1 MTPQIVSHTRNLLG
15 ESPAWSSREQ
25 ALYWVDIAAK
35 RLYRF
40 NWNSRLEQSWE
51 FPELVSAVVPRA
63 SGGVVLTFHKR
74 VVVFDPETETLET
87 LCRPDSNPENRSND
101 ARCDALGRLWLGTM
115 QNNLGSNGEGKEV
128 TQRSGSLYRIEPD
141 GSVLEMLTGVGISNG
156 LAWSPDST
164 TMYFADSLKG
174 QMYAFDYDLEPGLIS
189 NRRVFSS
196 FERGVPDGSAV
207 DSEGFLWNARW
218 GGSCLVRFS
227 PDGKVDRVLE
237 LPVTQPSSCTFG
249 GEHLET
255 LFVTSASM
263 GLNQSNPLEGAILA
277 LDVGARGSSSPEFAG

>member
-25 ALYWVDIAAK
+25 ALYWVDIPAK

-40 NWNSRLEQSWE
+40 NLNSRLEQSWE
-51 FPELVSAVVPRA
+51 LPELVSAVVPRA
-63 SGGVVLTFHKR
+63 SGGVVLTLHKR

-87 LCRPDSNPENRSND
+87 LCQPDSNPDNRSND

-115 QNNLGSNGEGKEV
+115 QNNLGANGES
-128 TQRSGSLYRIEPD
+128 QAIRQSSGSLYRIESD
-141 GSVLEMLTGVGISNG
+141 GSVFEMLTGVGISNG

-227 PDGKVDRVLE
+227 PDGRIDRVLE

-249 GEHLET
+249 GENLEI

-263 GLNQSNPLEGAILA
+263 GLSQNNLLEGCVLA
-277 LDVGARGSSSPEFAG
+277 FDVGVRGCPSSTFAG